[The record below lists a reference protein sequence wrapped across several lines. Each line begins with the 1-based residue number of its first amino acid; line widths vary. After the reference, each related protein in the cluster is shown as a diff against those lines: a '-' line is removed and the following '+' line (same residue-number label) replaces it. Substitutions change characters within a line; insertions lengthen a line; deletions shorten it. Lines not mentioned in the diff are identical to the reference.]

1 MTLGSKE
8 RVEAAVAFLKHLDLR
23 EILWKST
30 PDSSTGDG
38 TASLLPSAPKC
49 PTTGADGVGAGASGP
64 GDGGLA
70 PLTLSLGG
78 LHAMGSP
85 AATAVLYAAPT
96 DATGRLGGFCAAL
109 RDKFAEA
116 GFLVP
121 EGRPLRL
128 HATVVNMGY
137 ARERGRRGGGGRA
150 GEQGKVDGGAGK
162 GDGGGGRG
170 GGEGTRGRSTGKI
183 DATQLLGEWE
193 GWVWAEGVRVERV
206 AVCEMGARVV
216 AGREE
221 EGVVYVEIGGVEMP
235 GGREG
240 G

>member
-1 MTLGSKE
+1 M
-8 RVEAAVAFLKHLDLR
+8 AFLRGLDMR
-23 EILWKST
+23 EILRKT
-30 PDSSTGDG
+30 APDSSAVDG
-38 TASLLPSAPKC
+38 TASLLPSAPSY
-49 PTTGADGVGAGASGP
+49 PTTGADGVSSGAGTSGP

-70 PLTLSLGG
+70 PLVLSLGG

-109 RDKFAEA
+109 RDAVAEA
-116 GFLVP
+116 GFLVS
-121 EGRPLRL
+121 EGRPLLL
-128 HATVVNMGY
+128 HATVVNMVY
-137 ARERGRRGGGGRA
+137 ARGRA

-162 GDGGGGRG
+162 GDGEGGRG
-170 GGEGTRGRSTGKI
+170 GGRGKRGRLTGKI
-183 DATQLLGEWE
+183 DATQLLREWE

-216 AGREE
+216 AGREG
-221 EGVVYVEIGGVEMP
+221 EGVVYVEVGGVEMP